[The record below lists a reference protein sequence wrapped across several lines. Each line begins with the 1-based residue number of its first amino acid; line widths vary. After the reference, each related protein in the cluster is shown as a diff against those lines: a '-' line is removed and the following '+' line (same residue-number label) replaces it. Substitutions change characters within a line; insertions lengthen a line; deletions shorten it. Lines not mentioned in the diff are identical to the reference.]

1 MGNRR
6 SHQSVRGARSSS
18 MERERYIQNAATKQ
32 QSFDSI
38 TDFPNA
44 NSPDYLPSHEHHLRD
59 KQIGI
64 IQLAFAYLFEQ
75 IKRRKIRDRVL
86 YVITVSYLEVY
97 NEQVTCLCFFF
108 AYFT

>member
-18 MERERYIQNAATKQ
+18 MDRERYIQTVATKQ
-32 QSFDSI
+32 QSFES
-38 TDFPNA
+38 TTNEPSSTT
-44 NSPDYLPSHEHHLRD
+44 SPDLLPPNENLTRS

-75 IKRRKIRDRVL
+75 IKRRKIRDKVL

-97 NEQVTCLCFFF
+97 NEQVQILI
-108 AYFT
+108 YL